1 MKNYFKWGFIGL
13 FVIFVLLIIS
23 NNWVENVAKNKHFNN
38 VNLVPETKVALL
50 LGTGKYLKNGYENLY
65 YVNRI
70 KACVELWE
78 SGKIKFIIISGD
90 NRRLD
95 YNEPEMMMKDL
106 IEAGIPSNKIFL
118 DFAGLRTLD
127 SVVRAR
133 EIFGQ
138 PSFIV
143 VSQQF
148 HNERA
153 IFIAE
158 KNGINAIGFNAENV
172 SSQYGFKTT
181 VREYFARVKVVLDL
195 YLTHKKPKY
204 LGEKIEIK

>member
-13 FVIFVLLIIS
+13 CVIFVLLIIS

-90 NRRLD
+90 NRTLD

-106 IEAGIPSNKIFL
+106 IETGIPSNKIFL

-138 PSFIV
+138 SSFIV

>member
-1 MKNYFKWGFIGL
+1 LKNYFKWGFIGL

>member
-1 MKNYFKWGFIGL
+1 ML
-13 FVIFVLLIIS
+13 IS
-23 NNWVENVAKNKHFNN
+23 NNWVKNTAKNKIFNQID
-38 VNLVPETKVALL
+38 LVPETKVALL
-50 LGTGKYLKNGYENLY
+50 LGTGKYLQNGHENLY
-65 YVNRI
+65 YIYRI
-70 KACVELWE
+70 KACVELWN

-90 NRRLD
+90 NRTLD

-106 IEAGIPSNKIFL
+106 IGAGIPSTKIFL

-127 SVVRAR
+127 SVIRAR

-138 PSFIV
+138 SSFIV

-158 KNGINAIGFNAENV
+158 KNGINAIGYNAKNV
-172 SSQYGFKTT
+172 NAQYGFKTAI
-181 VREYFARVKVVLDL
+181 REYFARVKVVLDI